1 MSTPPERAAFASR
14 LRLLRERAGYG
25 SAREFAAAASIDPKH
40 YTRYER
46 AEVEPTLRVLR
57 KVCEALG
64 VTSNDLLAFDQAVE
78 LGPSGRSETV

>member
-1 MSTPPERAAFASR
+1 M
-14 LRLLRERAGYG
+14 LREGAGYG

-46 AEVEPTLRVLR
+46 AEVEPTLSVLR

-64 VTSNDLLAFDQAVE
+64 VTPNDLLAFDQAVE
-78 LGPSGRSETV
+78 LRPSGRSETV